1 MTKKKIKEILQIILG
16 MSMIAI
22 FMAAVAYDLN
32 YMNPKQNPLEK
43 IEEKIKEVKEK
54 EIVLT
59 PTEKELEKKA
69 TEKEWQEVDK
79 QTDK

>member
-16 MSMIAI
+16 MSIIAI
-22 FMAAVAYDLN
+22 FMAAVAYGLN